1 MAQTSAFG
9 KCRLK
14 TICTKKKLYQPL
26 LGKKPYNITEDDW
39 NLLDRQAL
47 GVIRLTLFR
56 NVAFNIVKEKTTAGL
71 MAALSSMYEKP
82 SASNKVHLMRR
93 LFNLRMTEG
102 ASVAQHLNELNT
114 ITTQLSSVE
123 IEFDDEV

>member
-1 MAQTSAFG
+1 
-9 KCRLK
+9 
-14 TICTKKKLYQPL
+14 
-26 LGKKPYNITEDDW
+26 
-39 NLLDRQAL
+39 
-47 GVIRLTLFR
+47 
-56 NVAFNIVKEKTTAGL
+56 

-82 SASNKVHLMRR
+82 SASNKVHLIRR

-123 IEFDDEV
+123 IEFDDEVRALILLSSLPDS